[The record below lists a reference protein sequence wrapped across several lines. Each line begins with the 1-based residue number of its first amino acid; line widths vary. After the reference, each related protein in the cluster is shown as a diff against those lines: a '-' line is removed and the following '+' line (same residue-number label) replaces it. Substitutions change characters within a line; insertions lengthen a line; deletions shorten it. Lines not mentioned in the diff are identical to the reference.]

1 MRRITV
7 SQDRQDNKTGSV
19 KVIRYKNGKIYFS
32 RETERKFF
40 FILTVIMLLMGLF
53 AKVGLF

>member
-1 MRRITV
+1 MN
-7 SQDRQDNKTGSV
+7 QNQYDCKTEQK
-19 KVIRYKNGKIYFS
+19 KVIRYKNGKMYFS

-40 FILTVIMLLMGLF
+40 FILTVIMLLLGLF

>member
-1 MRRITV
+1 V

-19 KVIRYKNGKIYFS
+19 KVIQYKNGKIYFS

-40 FILTVIMLLMGLF
+40 FILTVIMLLLGLF

>member
-1 MRRITV
+1 MMGLEEK
-7 SQDRQDNKTGSV
+7 DRPRKMIQ
-19 KVIRYKNGKIYFS
+19 YKNGKIYFS
-32 RETERKFF
+32 RAMERKFF